1 MENAMSEKDL
11 QQQISE
17 LNQKVDLLLEYVNEQ
32 RQKREVVDDLITDVS
47 IIGKDAFKS
56 VVEELDQ
63 RGCELDTLAIKE
75 LLFKLL
81 RNVNNISQ
89 VLDMFESTVDLVK
102 DAAPIAREMIID
114 FIHKLHE
121 YETKGYFEYMAELYH
136 MIGEMHKHYTVDDLK
151 ALSSNMPS
159 LFSLVRLLNDKSLM
173 QSLEKVSGVL
183 STTKIDETID
193 NKSLYKIYKEL
204 KSPEVRKALS
214 YTLRVIKE
222 SAK

>member
-1 MENAMSEKDL
+1 MSEKDL

-47 IIGKDAFKS
+47 IIGKDVFKS

-183 STTKIDETID
+183 TSTKIDETID

>member
-1 MENAMSEKDL
+1 MEKTMSEKDL

-47 IIGKDAFKS
+47 IIGKDVFKS

-183 STTKIDETID
+183 TSTKIDETID